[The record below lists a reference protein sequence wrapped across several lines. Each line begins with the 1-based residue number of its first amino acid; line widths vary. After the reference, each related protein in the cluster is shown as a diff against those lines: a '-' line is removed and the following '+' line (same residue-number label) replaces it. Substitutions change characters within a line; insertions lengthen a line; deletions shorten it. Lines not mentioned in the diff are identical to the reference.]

1 MWTSIMENERTW
13 VRFKTHFQEAHL
25 DWEELKQTAGAA
37 EYRSE
42 NNVKHGEMKELFMDF
57 SSVTAERDSAFT
69 ELTTSNVNLTKQLR
83 HQEDQIWSL
92 QADMCNLK
100 LLAAQRSN
108 HIANYVEFSTKCEN
122 SKNLFCWC
130 GDARRTRFNRSI
142 QNIVPNAPFMTLNG
156 THHAALRSIV

>member
-69 ELTTSNVNLTKQLR
+69 ELTTSNVNLTKQLK
-83 HQEDQIWSL
+83 QKEDQIWSL
-92 QADMCNLK
+92 QTDMCNLK
-100 LLAAQRSN
+100 
-108 HIANYVEFSTKCEN
+108 V
-122 SKNLFCWC
+122 
-130 GDARRTRFNRSI
+130 
-142 QNIVPNAPFMTLNG
+142 
-156 THHAALRSIV
+156 